1 MTLPVRNSAI
11 LLVDDEPGV
20 TSALRRLLAP
30 EGYKLFQ
37 AANAEEGL
45 AVLQWEPVDVVIS
58 DMRMPGQ
65 NGAEFFE
72 HVAARWPETVR
83 ILLTGYADMDST
95 VAAVNRGHIHAY
107 ITKPWDSEQVKR
119 MVADAL
125 ERKHQRELHR
135 RLDAFQRIRRAEH
148 AVQNDGGMH
157 ELLQRIVADAVA
169 LTGAVRGA
177 VVLFQEGQPLL
188 TTVQDWDEK
197 QVCAL
202 VEGSVLP
209 DGVISHCLTI
219 INDVTQ
225 GILFLAP
232 PPDSGFSE
240 EQRLILAAY
249 AAEAE
254 HVIERGLLLESLHE
268 NNRLLR
274 REMEEH
280 RTALTQLQEA
290 HTQLLQSEKMA
301 AIGQLAAGVAHEINN
316 PVGYVNSNL
325 GTLRGYVESLF
336 TMLDAYGDAKLA
348 DEQQATRL
356 AELRKKLELD
366 YLKQDALEL
375 LDETQDGVQRV
386 RRIVQDLKDFSHV
399 DEAKWQWADLHK
411 GLDSTLNIVWNE
423 LKYKAEVIKEYG
435 ALPEVECIASQ
446 LNQVFM
452 NLLVNAAHAIEE
464 RGTITLRTGH
474 DGDTVWVQVADTGKG
489 IPPENMQRIFEPF
502 FTTKP
507 VGKGTGLGLSLSY
520 GIVKRHGGTL
530 GVESRV
536 GTGTTFTLR
545 VPVRQPEAG
554 AVD

>member
-1 MTLPVRNSAI
+1 
-11 LLVDDEPGV
+11 VDDEPGV

-30 EGYKLFQ
+30 AGYRLFQ

-125 ERKHQRELHR
+125 ERKRQRELHR
-135 RLDAFQRIRRAEH
+135 RLDAFQRIRKAEH
-148 AVQNDGGMH
+148 DLQREGGVG
-157 ELLQRIVADAVA
+157 ELLRHIVADAVS
-169 LTGAVRGA
+169 LTGAARGA
-177 VVLFQEGQPLL
+177 VVLFQEGQPLR

-202 VEGSVLP
+202 VEGGVLP

-232 PPDSGFSE
+232 PPNSGFSE
-240 EQRLILAAY
+240 ERRLILASY

-274 REMEEH
+274 SEMEEH
-280 RTALTQLQEA
+280 RTALKQLQEA

-325 GTLRGYVESLF
+325 GTLRGYVENLF
-336 TMLDAYGDAKLA
+336 MMLDAYAEVVIV
-348 DEQQATRL
+348 DEQQAAKIVAL
-356 AELRKKLELD
+356 KKELELE
-366 YLKQDALEL
+366 YLRQDAVEL
-375 LDETQDGVQRV
+375 LEETQEGVQRV

-399 DEAKWQWADLHK
+399 DETKWQMADLHK

-530 GVESRV
+530 GVESQV
-536 GTGTTFTLR
+536 GVGATFTLR
-545 VPVRQPEAG
+545 VPVRQPEA
-554 AVD
+554 AE